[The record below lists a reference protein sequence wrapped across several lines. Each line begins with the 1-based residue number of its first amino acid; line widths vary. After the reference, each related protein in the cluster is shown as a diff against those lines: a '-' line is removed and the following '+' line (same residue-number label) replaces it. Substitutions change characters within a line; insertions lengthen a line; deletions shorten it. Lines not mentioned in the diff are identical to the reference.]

1 MRSKLLLPI
10 FVLTCLRVGSAA
22 TLTFESPGCLGATIS
37 GTVNLAA
44 VAPGAQRVDFGMGSY
59 SIGSAF
65 APSFSLSWNSN
76 IAMDGVSA
84 IQATARDGAG
94 NLVASGECL
103 VTIANLGVTLVVN
116 SPDLTQTLSGTVA
129 IALTGSDPAAFPAI
143 WTLNIDGAQ
152 QQIIWTD
159 NAWQNPNSVTF
170 SLDTTQFSN
179 GPHELDI
186 SMNSRTGP
194 TNPQWVNWRGMVNQ
208 VVQFQNGHVLQ
219 EIIPQLQNV
228 FVPPGSVVEVGCTR
242 IYTDGQTGACSTPVF
257 ASASASVATVSG
269 TGNVQGVAAGFT
281 QVTLQDGTRTS
292 TANVWVTSTPAVPHF
307 AGNGQLLQSFHPG
320 KSLFVI
326 SPFTLGPTAFTSP
339 AVNAQLA
346 QSGFN
351 TLSFGV
357 YINPWDVTASYST
370 WQANFNQQTG
380 AEMQWAQANNYHL
393 LLTGDDIFRR
403 IGGDAW
409 YTLNWPSGKQAVQYA
424 VSSLA
429 STGVG
434 IGIEGIDE
442 ASMLWG
448 PNPVPAGNIGASNLF
463 TGVSCAAQ
471 NCTVNWPNNPIPA
484 GYTFAMTGAPNTG
497 LDNAA
502 GTYFTVGSSTSTG
515 FSFNAPQAPGGSYTV
530 SNASGLQFL
539 WFGGNWCTGNV
550 ACSPPVPNSAFT
562 TFRSWITAGP
572 TVPISFPSLATD
584 PPQVDGNWMGPGSIS
599 DYASNYFTSMKTRT
613 TYPWSEGIQ
622 EMVSSME
629 QTFFSRQPFFM
640 LNRPQLM
647 EVSLTGPQYT
657 KGSASGATYNPGV
670 DALISPGVSPQ
681 HVSAV
686 MMDAAA
692 LGAAGERLYYF
703 ESPSDV
709 AGRAAA
715 PAGTSFQTGSNPQNL
730 QTASWTAMSYAA
742 NLLANVLDPYLLGT
756 RLNSPGYGLNIRSA
770 ARQGATGNLLLIV
783 NGNDWQRSI
792 SVDLTPY
799 KLGFGAAKYVVSA
812 TGINTSELS
821 PTQLEDSVTL
831 GEGESVVYIL
841 PSSAA
846 NMTLKSH
853 QIKAPSK
860 SPSGTT
866 LQSSYLY
873 PTMPPATPD
882 PSIGMTPCAPSC
894 TIYIDPNLGPFFYQ
908 FVSPAAA
915 PTTVEEISGS
925 KTIVVPPVY

>member
-1 MRSKLLLPI
+1 MRHQ
-10 FVLTCLRVGSAA
+10 VLFPVLVLICVQAGAAA
-22 TLTFESPGCLGATIS
+22 TLTFESPGCFGATIS
-37 GTVNLAA
+37 GNVNLTA
-44 VAPGAQRVDFGMGSY
+44 VAPGAQRIDFAMGSY

-65 APSFSLSWNSN
+65 APSFALSWNSS

-84 IQATARDGAG
+84 IQATGRDGAG
-94 NLVASGECL
+94 NVVASGECL
-103 VTIANLGVTLVVN
+103 VTIANLGVTLAVN
-116 SPDLTQTLSGTVA
+116 SPDLTQPLSGTVS
-129 IALTGSDPAAFPAI
+129 IALTGSDASAFPAI

-170 SLDTTQFSN
+170 SLDTTQFAN
-179 GPHELDI
+179 GPHELNI
-186 SMNSRTGP
+186 SLNSRTGP
-194 TNPQWVNWRGMVNQ
+194 TNPQWVNWRGMVNR

-219 EIIPQLQNV
+219 EIVPQLQNV
-228 FVPPGSVVEVGCTR
+228 FVPPGSTVAVGCTR
-242 IYTDGQTGACSTPVF
+242 IYTDGQTGECSAPVF
-257 ASASASVATVSG
+257 ASASTSVAAVDGS
-269 TGNVQGVAAGFT
+269 GNVQGVTAGFT
-281 QVTLQDGTRTS
+281 QVTLQDETRTS

-307 AGNGQLLQSFHPG
+307 AGNGQILQAFHAG

-326 SPFTLGPTAFTSP
+326 APFTLDPTAFTST
-339 AVNAQLA
+339 AVNTQLA

-351 TLSFGV
+351 TLSFGA
-357 YINPWDVTASYST
+357 YINPWNVNASYST

-380 AEMQWAQANNYHL
+380 AKLQWAKANNYHL

-429 STGVG
+429 ATGVG

-448 PNPVPAGNIGASNLF
+448 PNPVPAGNIGSASYVF
-463 TGVSCAAQ
+463 TGVSCAGQ
-471 NCTVNWPNNPIPA
+471 TCSVNWPNNPIPA
-484 GYTFAMTGAPNTG
+484 GYTFSMTGAPNTG
-497 LDNAA
+497 LDNPA
-502 GTYFTVGSSTSTG
+502 GTSFTVGNSTSTG
-515 FSFNAPQAPGGSYTV
+515 FSFTAPQAPDGSYTQ
-530 SNASGLQFL
+530 SNAPSLQFL
-539 WFGGNWCTGNV
+539 WFGGNWCNGNV
-550 ACSPPVPNSAFT
+550 ACSPPVPNSALAT
-562 TFRSWITAGP
+562 IRSWITAGP
-572 TVPISFPSLATD
+572 TVPISFPCLATD
-584 PPQVDGNWMGPGSIS
+584 PAQVDGNWMGPGSIS
-599 DYASNYFTSMKTRT
+599 DYASNYFTSLKTRT

-622 EMVSSME
+622 EIISSMQ
-629 QTFFSRQPFFM
+629 QTFFSRQPYYV

-692 LGAAGERLYYF
+692 LGGAGERLYSF

-709 AGRAAA
+709 TSRAAA

-742 NLLANVLDPYLLGT
+742 NLLGSVLDPYLLAT
-756 RLNSPGYGLNIRSA
+756 RLNSPGYGLNITSA
-770 ARQGATGNLLLIV
+770 ARQGSTGNLLLIV

-799 KLGFGAAKYVVSA
+799 TRGFGAAKYVVSA
-812 TGINTSELS
+812 AGISTSELS

-831 GEGESVVYIL
+831 SEGESVAYIL
-841 PSSAA
+841 PSTAA
-846 NMTLKSH
+846 NMPLKCH
-853 QIKAPSK
+853 KITAPPK
-860 SPSGTT
+860 SPSGTA

-873 PTMPPATPD
+873 PAMPVQ
-882 PSIGMTPCAPSC
+882 SISMTPCAPSC
-894 TIYIDPNLGPFFYQ
+894 TVYLDPNLGPFFYQ
-908 FVSPAAA
+908 FVSPATA
-915 PTTVEEISGS
+915 PGTIEEVTGS
-925 KTIVVPPVY
+925 KTIVVPPVF

>member
-1 MRSKLLLPI
+1 MRRQLLLPALVFI
-10 FVLTCLRVGSAA
+10 FVRAGSAA
-22 TLTFESPGCLGATIS
+22 ALIFQAPVCGSTIA

-44 VAPGAQRVDFGMGSY
+44 SAPGAQRIDFAMGSY

-65 APSFSLSWNSN
+65 APSLSLPWNSA
-76 IAMDGVSA
+76 IAMDGTSA
-84 IQATARDGAG
+84 IQAVARDGAG
-94 NLVASGECL
+94 NVVASGECV
-103 VTIANLGVTLVVN
+103 VTIANLGVTLAVN
-116 SPDLTQTLSGTVA
+116 SPDLTQPLSGTVS

-152 QQIIWTD
+152 MGIIWTD
-159 NAWQNPNSVTF
+159 NSWQNPNSVTF
-170 SLDTTQFSN
+170 SLDTTQFAN
-179 GPHELDI
+179 GPHELHI

-194 TNPQWVNWRGMVNQ
+194 TNPQWVNWRGMVNR

-228 FVPPGSVVEVGCTR
+228 FVAPGSVVEVGCTR
-242 IYTDGQTGACSTPVF
+242 IYTDGQTGACGAPAFV
-257 ASASASVATVSG
+257 SASTSVATVG
-269 TGNVQGVAAGFT
+269 GAGNVQGVAAGFT
-281 QVTLQDGTRTS
+281 QVTLQDGTRMS
-292 TANVWVTSTPAVPHF
+292 TANIWVTTTPAVPHF
-307 AGNGQLLQSFHPG
+307 AGNGQILQAFHPG

-326 SPFTLGPTAFTSP
+326 APFTLDPTAFTSP

-357 YINPWDVTASYST
+357 YINPWDVNASYST
-370 WQANFNQQTG
+370 WQTNFNQQTG
-380 AEMQWAQANNYHL
+380 AKLQWAKANGYHL

-442 ASMLWG
+442 ASLLWG
-448 PNPVPAGNIGASNLF
+448 PRPVPVGNVGGASYVF
-463 TGVSCAAQ
+463 TGISCAGQ
-471 NCTVNWPNNPIPA
+471 TCTVNWPNNPIPS
-484 GYTFAMTGAPNTG
+484 GYTFAIAGAPNAG
-497 LDNAA
+497 LNSAA
-502 GTYFTVGSSTSTG
+502 GTYFTATSSTSTG
-515 FSFNAPQAPGGSYTV
+515 FTFTAPHAPNGSYTHA
-530 SNASGLQFL
+530 NAPGLQFL

-550 ACSPPVPNSAFT
+550 ACTPPVPNSAFT
-562 TFRSWITAGP
+562 TFRSWITAAGP
-572 TVPISFPSLATD
+572 TVPISFPSLSTD
-584 PPQVDGNWMGPGSIS
+584 PAQVDGNWMGPGSVS
-599 DYASNYFTSMKTRT
+599 DYASNYFTSLKARS

-622 EMVSSME
+622 EMICSLE

-657 KGSASGATYNPGV
+657 KGSALGATYNPGV
-670 DALISPGVSPQ
+670 DALILPGVSPQ

-686 MMDAAA
+686 MMDVAA
-692 LGAAGERLYYF
+692 LGGAGERLYYF
-703 ESPSDV
+703 ESPSDL
-709 AGRAAA
+709 ASRAAA
-715 PAGTSFQTGSNPQNL
+715 PAGTTIQTGSNPQNL

-742 NLLANVLDPYLLGT
+742 TLLGSVLDPYLLAT
-756 RLNSPGYGLNIRSA
+756 RINSPGYGLNIRSA
-770 ARQGATGNLLLIV
+770 ARQGATGNMLLIV

-799 KLGFGAAKYVVSA
+799 NLGFGAAKYIVSA
-812 TGINTSELS
+812 TGISTSELS

-831 GEGESVVYIL
+831 SEGESVAYIL
-841 PSSAA
+841 PSTAA
-846 NMTLKSH
+846 NMPLKSH
-853 QIKAPSK
+853 VINAPSK
-860 SPSGTT
+860 SPSGTA

-873 PTMPPATPD
+873 SAMLPNQSV
-882 PSIGMTPCAPSC
+882 SISPCAPSS
-894 TIYIDPNLGPFFYQ
+894 TVYLDPNLGTFYYQ

-915 PTTVEEISGS
+915 PGPIQAINGR
-925 KTIVVPPVY
+925 TIAVPPVF